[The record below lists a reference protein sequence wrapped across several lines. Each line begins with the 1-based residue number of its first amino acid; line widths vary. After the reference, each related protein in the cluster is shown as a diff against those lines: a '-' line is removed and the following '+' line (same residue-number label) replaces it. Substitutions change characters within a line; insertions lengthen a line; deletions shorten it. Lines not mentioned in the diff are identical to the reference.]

1 MASKGRGIK
10 LQDIIATRINSIF
23 YFSNQC
29 KERFRIF
36 KPYKESFVNFIVRK
50 VSIGP
55 NGEPLNES
63 TINVV
68 LENEQQNRSSLK
80 VKL

>member
-1 MASKGRGIK
+1 
-10 LQDIIATRINSIF
+10 
-23 YFSNQC
+23 
-29 KERFRIF
+29 
-36 KPYKESFVNFIVRK
+36 VNFIVRK